1 MRPLNELSATE
12 AARLI
17 AAGEITSEA
26 LVKACLA
33 RIAEREPVLKAWSC
47 IDPEHALR
55 QARERDRGPNLG
67 PLHGVPVGVKDVIDT
82 ADLPTEMGSPI
93 YQGHRPATD
102 AAVVAAVRAAGGVI
116 LGKTVTAEFA
126 GVAPGPTTNPYNPA
140 HTPGGS
146 SSGSGAAVAD
156 FLVPL
161 AFGTQTGGSILRP
174 ASYCGVMGYKP
185 TYGIV
190 SRTGLKFACESL
202 DTIGVLARS
211 VDDLALLGDVLMNRP
226 PEAGAMPAT
235 APRIGFCR
243 TYLWQK
249 AKPES
254 REAVES
260 AAVRLGNAVV
270 KEIELPAEF
279 SGLTDGR
286 EIINNVE
293 RMQGMQHEWAHHREQ
308 LSTQLQKTIQLG
320 LATPYRHYV
329 DTLLLGERCRAQLP
343 DVFADVDVLLAPAA
357 TGEATEGLHWTG
369 DSTFQGLWT
378 FLHVPTISLPTHRGP
393 NGLPVGV
400 QLIAPRYADEKLLQI
415 ARWVWQRLGAPR
427 EAYGLQS
434 QAA

>member
-12 AARLI
+12 AAGLI
-17 AAGEITSEA
+17 ATGEITSEA
-26 LVKACLA
+26 LVKACVD
-33 RIAEREPVLKAWSC
+33 RIAEREPVLKAWSF

-55 QARERDRGPNLG
+55 QARERDRAPRRG

-93 YQGHRPATD
+93 YRGHRPATD
-102 AAVVAAVRAAGGVI
+102 AAVVAAVRAAGAVI

-156 FLVPL
+156 VMVPL

-185 TYGIV
+185 SYGIV

-202 DTIGVLARS
+202 DTIGALARS
-211 VDDLALLGDVLMNRP
+211 VEDLALLAGVLLNRDWD
-226 PEAGAMPAT
+226 AGAMPAS

-243 TYLWQK
+243 TYLWHK

-260 AAVRLGNAVV
+260 AAGRLGNAVV

-279 SGLTDGR
+279 AGLTDGR
-286 EIINNVE
+286 EVINNVE
-293 RMQGMQHEWAHHREQ
+293 RMQGMRHEWAHSRDQ
-308 LSTQLQKTIQLG
+308 LSPQLQKTIQLG
-320 LATPYRHYV
+320 LETPHQHYI
-329 DTLLLGERCRAQLP
+329 DALALGERCRVQLP
-343 DVFADVDVLLAPAA
+343 NVFADVDVVLAPAA
-357 TGEATEGLHWTG
+357 TGAATEGLHWTG

-378 FLHVPTISLPTHRGP
+378 FLHVPTISLPTHRAP

-415 ARWVWQRLGAPR
+415 ARWVWQRLGAPQA
-427 EAYGLQS
+427 AYGLRS

>member
-1 MRPLNELSATE
+1 MRALNELSATD

-17 AAGEITSEA
+17 ASGEISSEA
-26 LVKACLA
+26 LVQECLA
-33 RIAEREPVLKAWSC
+33 RIAEREPVLRAWSW

-55 QARERDRGPNLG
+55 QARERDREPKLG

-93 YQGHRPATD
+93 YKNHRPLTD
-102 AAVVAAVRAAGGVI
+102 AAVVAAVRAAGGII

-156 FLVPL
+156 FMVPL

-185 TYGIV
+185 TYGTV
-190 SRTGLKFACESL
+190 SRTGLKFAAESL

-211 VDDLALLGDVLMNRP
+211 VDDLALLADVLVNRA
-226 PEAGAMPAT
+226 PEPVAAPS
-235 APRIGFCR
+235 APRIGVCR
-243 TYLWQK
+243 TYLWDK

-254 REAVES
+254 RDALES
-260 AAVRLGNAVV
+260 AAARLGDAVV
-270 KEIELPAEF
+270 KDIALPSAF
-279 SGLTDGR
+279 SALTDGR

-293 RMQGMQHEWAHHREQ
+293 RARGMGHEWAHSRDQ
-308 LSTQLQKTIQLG
+308 LSPQLAKTIQLG
-320 LATPYRHYV
+320 LATPYQQYV
-329 DTLLLGERCRAQLP
+329 DTLRLGERCRAQLP

-357 TGEATEGLHWTG
+357 TGEAPQGLNWTG

-400 QLIAPRYADEKLLQI
+400 QLIAPRYDDAKLFRI
-415 ARWVWQRLGAPR
+415 ARWVWERLGAPR
-427 EAYGLQS
+427 EGYGPQS